1 MYNNHSITKKKNK
14 VYEKLNI
21 EHYQKTISPKILNST
36 INKRKKIP
44 GLLKMRAENII
55 ITIILINFL
64 LDEGIQ
70 NIYTTEFSLKDGIFS
85 NILNK
90 IITWQESL
98 L

>member
-1 MYNNHSITKKKNK
+1 
-14 VYEKLNI
+14 
-21 EHYQKTISPKILNST
+21 
-36 INKRKKIP
+36 
-44 GLLKMRAENII
+44 MRAENII

-70 NIYTTEFSLKDGIFS
+70 NIYTTEFSLKDGVFS

-90 IITWQESL
+90 ITTWQESL